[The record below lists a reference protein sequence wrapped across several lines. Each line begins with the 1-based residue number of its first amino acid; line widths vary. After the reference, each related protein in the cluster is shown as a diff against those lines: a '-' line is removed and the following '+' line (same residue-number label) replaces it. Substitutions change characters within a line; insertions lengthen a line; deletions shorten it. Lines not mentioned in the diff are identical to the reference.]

1 MFFFSLS
8 FNFALNALFYTDD
21 QLSSRYEKGELSFL
35 EDMLRSLPSTVIET
49 IIISMF
55 KSFISYPPIFE
66 MLIKEVKTKK
76 LIVFIQ
82 KYFTKVKIKL
92 MLFFLLQMIIDGF
105 IIYYLTLFSIIYKS
119 SQVSWFTG
127 CLYSVI
133 TSIVVNIAISILL
146 VSLRKFAL
154 IYKKE
159 YPFNLHI
166 LIKRIIS

>member
-21 QLSSRYEKGELSFL
+21 QLSSRYEKGELSFF
-35 EDMLRSLPSTVIET
+35 EDLLRSLPSTVIET

-127 CLYSVI
+127 CLYSFFL
-133 TSIVVNIAISILL
+133 SILTSCGICIGL
-146 VSLRKFAL
+146 TILRVFAL
-154 IYKKE
+154 KYQYKWIYNIQL
-159 YPFNLHI
+159 YANNI
-166 LIKRIIS
+166 L